1 MAKSKNKENFFNPF
15 SKSVSSMGRR
25 TFCQGSHIFKT
36 MTGRDWVKTIL
47 KFDIILKGG
56 KMEITRLVPEK
67 RKGLV
72 VVITGHGKGKTTTA
86 LGIAVRA
93 CGHNMRVCIIQFMK
107 GDLYS
112 GEWDGVK
119 KMSCEVELIA
129 TGKGFCGIQ
138 GNPYPYKEHRKNAQ
152 DALRLIHEKMVS
164 ERYDILILDEINN
177 ALHLRLVDLEQVL
190 EIIQRKPPL
199 MHLVLTGRDA
209 HPKVIELADTVSE
222 IMEVKHAYRKGI
234 EPQPGIDY

>member
-1 MAKSKNKENFFNPF
+1 
-15 SKSVSSMGRR
+15 
-25 TFCQGSHIFKT
+25 
-36 MTGRDWVKTIL
+36 
-47 KFDIILKGG
+47 
-56 KMEITRLVPEK
+56 MEVTRLVPKE

-72 VVITGHGKGKTTTA
+72 VVITGYGKGKTTTA
-86 LGIAVRA
+86 FGIVVRA

-107 GDLYS
+107 GDIYA

-119 KMSCEVELIA
+119 KMGCEVELIA

-152 DALRLIHEKMVS
+152 EAIQLTHQKMES
-164 ERYDILILDEINN
+164 SQYDILVLDEINN

-190 EIIQRKPPL
+190 EIIRRKPPL

-209 HPKVIELADTVSE
+209 HPQVIELADTVSE
-222 IMEVKHAYRKGI
+222 IKEVKHAYKKGI

>member
-1 MAKSKNKENFFNPF
+1 
-15 SKSVSSMGRR
+15 V
-25 TFCQGSHIFKT
+25 
-36 MTGRDWVKTIL
+36 
-47 KFDIILKGG
+47 
-56 KMEITRLVPEK
+56 EITKLEPKE

-72 VVITGHGKGKTTTA
+72 VVITGYGKGKTTTA
-86 LGIAVRA
+86 FGIAVRA

-119 KMSCEVELIA
+119 KMGCQIELVS

-138 GNPYPYKEHRKNAQ
+138 GNPYPFKEHRENAQ
-152 DALRLIHEKMVS
+152 DAIELTHQKMNS
-164 ERYDILILDEINN
+164 GQYDVLILDEINN
-177 ALHLRLVDLEQVL
+177 AEHLRLVDLEQVL
-190 EIIQRKPPL
+190 EILRRKPPL

-209 HPKVIELADTVSE
+209 SPQVIELADTVSE
-222 IMEVKHAYRKGI
+222 VTEIKHAYRKGI